1 MFSKYKRKILISIA
15 FGGLVFLLISLYADF
30 NKLVTAFGNFN
41 WWWFPLILWFSFL
54 NYIFRFY
61 KWQYYL
67 SILDIKLKYSKS
79 LLIFF
84 SSFVMSVTPGKMGEI
99 LKSYLLREEN
109 GTPVSKSMPIVLAER
124 VTDFISVVLL
134 SIIGAFVFNYGQEII
149 LAIGLLFVG
158 FTILIGFRAPS
169 LLIIKKIGSIKFL
182 KKYANNFLEAYESTY
197 QLLKIKPLIIGTFIS
212 SFAWFSECLGLY
224 FVLDVFSKSTHIEV
238 NILVA
243 TFIYGFST
251 LIGAIAMLP
260 GGLGVTEASITGL
273 LVLLKIPKNISVAST
288 IIIRIA
294 TLWFAVFLGIIAVL
308 IYEKTTDIKNLENI
322 MLGNKKGKTKE

>member
-1 MFSKYKRKILISIA
+1 LFSKYKRKILFSVA

-30 NKLVTAFGNFN
+30 GKLVTAFGNFN
-41 WWWFPLILWFSFL
+41 WWWFPVILGLSFL

-67 SILDIKLKYSKS
+67 SVLNIKLKYSKS
-79 LLIFF
+79 FLIFF

-134 SIIGAFVFNYGQEII
+134 SIIGAFVFDYGKEII
-149 LAIGLLFVG
+149 LIIGLFFVG
-158 FTILIGFRAPS
+158 FTILIGFRTPS
-169 LLIIKKIGSIKFL
+169 LWIIKKIGSINFL
-182 KKYANNFLEAYESTY
+182 KKYSNHFLEAYESTY

-212 SFAWFSECLGLY
+212 SFAWFAECIGLY
-224 FVLDVFSKSTHIEV
+224 FVLEVFSKSTLIEV

-273 LVLLKIPKNISVAST
+273 LVLLKIPKDISAAST

-294 TLWFAVFLGIIAVL
+294 TLWFAVILGVIAVL
-308 IYEKTTDIKNLENI
+308 IYEKTTNLKSLEE
-322 MLGNKKGKTKE
+322 LGLGIDKDKTNK